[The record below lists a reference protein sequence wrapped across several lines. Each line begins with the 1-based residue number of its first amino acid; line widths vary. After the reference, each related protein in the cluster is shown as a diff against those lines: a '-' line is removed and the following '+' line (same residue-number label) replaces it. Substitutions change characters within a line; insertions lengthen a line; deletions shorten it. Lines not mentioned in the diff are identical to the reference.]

1 MSNKQIVYGLEKY
14 FNYIHD
20 PIKETFVK
28 HLINVQHHNEPDGPW
43 ALKELIAFDYENL
56 PDDKRTD
63 RLNIYTTICTQR
75 NLNIEFT
82 LLLLN
87 YAFNRDNFCEVLL
100 KLFVRGKED
109 LLVSIFSRTQM
120 LSKMWIGETI
130 SKFKNK
136 FDNVLLLGG
145 WTTHHTLFF
154 KGITVNNLVS
164 VDIDTEINEDARL
177 FNPNVVID
185 NSDALSIFDDQRN
198 ITING
203 KLQDFDLVI
212 NTSAEHMSLEWY
224 DKIKPGTTVLI
235 QSNNMNDPDH
245 INKSAHLGEFLRKYP
260 VTKTYYRGEFN
271 FDSYSRFMVFGVK

>member
-1 MSNKQIVYGLEKY
+1 MTNKQIVYGLEKY

-20 PIKETFVK
+20 PVKETFVK

-56 PDDKRTD
+56 TDDKRPD

-75 NLNIEFT
+75 NLNIEST

-100 KLFVRGKED
+100 KLFLRGKED

-120 LSKMWIGETI
+120 LSKIWIGETI
-130 SKFKNK
+130 YKFKNK

-164 VDIDTEINEDARL
+164 VDVDTEINEDARL
-177 FNPNVVID
+177 FNPKVVID
-185 NSDALSIFDDQRN
+185 NSDALSIFDEQGN

-203 KLQDFDLVI
+203 KVQDFDLVI
-212 NTSAEHMSLEWY
+212 NTSAEHMTLDWS

-235 QSNNMNDPDH
+235 QSNNMKDQDH

-260 VTKTYYRGEFN
+260 VTKMHYRGEFN

>member
-20 PIKETFVK
+20 PLKETFVK
-28 HLINVQHHNEPDGPW
+28 HLINLQHHNEPDGPW

-56 PDDKRTD
+56 TDDKRAD

-87 YAFNRDNFCEVLL
+87 YAFYKDNFCEVLL
-100 KLFVRGKED
+100 KLFIRGKED

-130 SKFKNK
+130 FKFKNK

-164 VDIDTEINEDARL
+164 VDVDTEINDDARL

-185 NSDALSIFDDQRN
+185 NSDALSIFDEQGN

-203 KLQDFDLVI
+203 NVQNFDLVI
-212 NTSAEHMSLEWY
+212 NTSAEHMTLDWY
-224 DKIKPGTTVLI
+224 DKIKSGTTVLI